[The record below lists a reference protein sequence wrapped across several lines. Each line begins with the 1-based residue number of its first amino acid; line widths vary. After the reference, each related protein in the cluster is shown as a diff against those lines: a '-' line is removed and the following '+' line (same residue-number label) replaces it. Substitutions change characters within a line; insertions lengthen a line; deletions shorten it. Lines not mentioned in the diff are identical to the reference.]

1 MIQNK
6 ALRFIDFSPI
16 GTTIL
21 PIYAQFKVLP
31 LNYLIDL
38 QVASYM
44 YSFSNNLLPSAFS
57 TYCAK
62 PTHRYAT
69 RYAKSNYVVPK
80 HISRKT
86 EQSIKV
92 TGPKLWAEIP
102 ETLKELPFRKTFSKH
117 LKNLYLDKLPTT
129 KRTKKLNLKK
139 KKSSKDP
146 TDFDL
151 QDLFNET
158 GNEESFY
165 GFEAQ

>member
-1 MIQNK
+1 MVKN
-6 ALRFIDFSPI
+6 DV
-16 GTTIL
+16 T
-21 PIYAQFKVLP
+21 

-44 YSFSNNLLPSAFS
+44 YSFSYNLLPSAFS

-80 HISRKT
+80 HISQKS
-86 EQSIKV
+86 ESSIKV

-117 LKNLYLDKLPTT
+117 LKNMYLDKLPTN
-129 KRTKKLNLKK
+129 KRSKKLNLKK
-139 KKSSKDP
+139 KNSSNDP

-151 QDLFNET
+151 QDLFDET